1 MLYFGKRGRNSKFA
15 PKVIEGLLLGYDSN
29 VRAYRVFNKCTE
41 CVEVS
46 YDVVLDTTN
55 GSQEEQVDLDEFDD
69 EEASCVAL
77 KSLSLGELKNKISH
91 PSQKHYLQL
100 KMGFKVIKEE
110 KKATQEKK
118 SMKKQDLKYHT

>member
-1 MLYFGKRGRNSKFA
+1 MLYFGKRGRNSKCA

-118 SMKKQDLKYHT
+118 SMKKQDLKYHI